1 MHNRKEEQ
9 KINENLF
16 SDLVLAYL
24 GNDELAKLVINTRL
38 FLRYSDKLV
47 NEKDITLVYGF
58 LL

>member
-1 MHNRKEEQ
+1 MQNLKEQ
-9 KINENLF
+9 RINEDLL